1 MTKHSKSCNNG
12 CIRKMNIRKTGSG
25 VFAYYKGT
33 LDCPAQVE
41 PKSCEFEA
49 ITLCGCCSFENERD
63 IKTIENCRF
72 RKGDGNWADCEC
84 HNTMIIYTTCLSKR
98 NHGAC
103 PYGFKPT
110 SQEME

>member
-1 MTKHSKSCNNG
+1 MD
-12 CIRKMNIRKTGSG
+12 IPKTEKGD
-25 VFAYYKGT
+25 FAYYKGT

-41 PKSCEFEA
+41 PESCEFEVIA
-49 ITLCGCCSFENERD
+49 LCGCCSFEDGSEINTPE
-63 IKTIENCRF
+63 TCRF
-72 RKGDGNWADCEC
+72 RNGEKNRAECEC
-84 HNTMIIYTTCLSKR
+84 HNTMIVYSTCLSKR